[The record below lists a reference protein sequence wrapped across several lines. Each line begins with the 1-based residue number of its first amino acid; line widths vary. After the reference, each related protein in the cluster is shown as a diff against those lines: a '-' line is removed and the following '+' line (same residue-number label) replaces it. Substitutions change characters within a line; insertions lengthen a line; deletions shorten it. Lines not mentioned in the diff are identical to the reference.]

1 MKYRLDLHVH
11 SQASPD
17 GRMTLAQIAERAKKR
32 GVDAVAICD
41 HNRCTEQALFAPVTM
56 DGVLFIPS
64 VEYSTEAGHLLGLF
78 LEHPCRVSG
87 EEHGRVLFSEA
98 ATAIHEAGGL
108 CVLAHPY
115 ELTNRSISEISQAI
129 SQQAPLLDGIE
140 IFNCRATKKRS
151 QANALAAEA
160 ARGLKPTLLR
170 TAGSDAH
177 TPREVGRAWVCVEAN
192 ALSLPALRAAL
203 ANPLDFSCGKC
214 PHMSIARSQL
224 THIYKD
230 RKGPAA
236 YAKWLV
242 LVAVCALRALKGVFL

>member
-1 MKYRLDLHVH
+1 MALVKVSEVLKMADAANTSAIAFNCVDFNTVH
-11 SQASPD
+11 SVI
-17 GRMTLAQIAERAKKR
+17 TVAEELQKPVIVMLYPGHCIDNNWTTPA
-32 GVDAVAICD
+32 A
-41 HNRCTEQALFAPVTM
+41 FAPMV
-56 DGVLFIPS
+56 
-64 VEYSTEAGHLLGLF
+64 
-78 LEHPCRVSG
+78 
-87 EEHGRVLFSEA
+87 
-98 ATAIHEAGGL
+98 
-108 CVLAHPY
+108 
-115 ELTNRSISEISQAI
+115 
-129 SQQAPLLDGIE
+129 
-140 IFNCRATKKRS
+140 
-151 QANALAAEA
+151 AAEA
-160 ARGLKPTLLR
+160 AKGLKPTLLR

-177 TPREVGRAWVCVEAN
+177 TPREVGRAWVCVEAD